1 MSKNSAK
8 RRIKHLGTMLFVLYI
23 LLLIY
28 FLFFS
33 EEYGRVAAEER
44 VYRYNLIPFVEIRR
58 FWTYREQLGVF
69 AVVTNLFGNVIG
81 FIPYGFIL
89 PVRRAWRTEH
99 NRPVISTVIA
109 RKCRSG
115 FFIILS
121 GFGFSL
127 VVETIQLITKVGCF
141 DVDDLILNTLGAALG
156 YLAFAVCNYLR
167 RKRYGKK
174 I

>member
-1 MSKNSAK
+1 MYHVFYSTNTP
-8 RRIKHLGTMLFVLYI
+8 RILVLFCDK
-23 LLLIY
+23 
-28 FLFFS
+28 S
-33 EEYGRVAAEER
+33 
-44 VYRYNLIPFVEIRR
+44 
-58 FWTYREQLGVF
+58 
-69 AVVTNLFGNVIG
+69 
-81 FIPYGFIL
+81 
-89 PVRRAWRTEH
+89 
-99 NRPVISTVIA
+99 
-109 RKCRSG
+109 CRSG

-121 GFGFSL
+121 GFGLSL

>member
-8 RRIKHLGTMLFVLYI
+8 RRIKHLGAMLFVIYI

-44 VYRYNLIPFVEIRR
+44 IYRYNLIPFVEIRR
-58 FWTYREQLGVF
+58 FWIYREQLGVF
-69 AVVTNLFGNVIG
+69 AVITNLLGNVIG

-89 PVRRAWRTEH
+89 P
-99 NRPVISTVIA
+99 VIA

-121 GFGFSL
+121 GFGLSL
-127 VVETIQLITKVGCF
+127 LVETIQLITKVGCF

-167 RKRYGKK
+167 RNHYGKK